1 MKELLLGKKKQFAI
15 YIIACFLPVIDSLV
29 RMGIFSLIF
38 EGLNKKDMEYF
49 KLIVVLAIGATIL
62 SGVLHV
68 ASRLMRIGFMRDVLL
83 EVRKRAFDKILSIS
97 YKDFSK
103 ESKEVYMSRL
113 INDVN
118 TFENNFFLNLLNVI
132 FMGGLYVVCLAAV
145 YVLNFKLAIIMT
157 LVSLCMFGF
166 AKLFSNKTEK
176 LQEEVS
182 KQNEQFTVEVAN
194 TFNGL
199 EILKLNN
206 IEDKFL
212 DKSLEAINKVE
223 KRKVAFNIYS
233 EQQRSFMMFA
243 SYIIL
248 IGVIIYVAI
257 DIANGASFGA
267 QMMVIQLCSNL
278 VFPLVEILPRFNVIK
293 SSKRIFDKITQK
305 EEGQHK
311 QAEEGLPFDFNH
323 AIEVKDV
330 NFSYAEQSILE
341 NASFKIEKGK
351 KYLIKGVSGAGKS
364 TLMKLLSMIYDEYEG
379 SILVDGTDYKT
390 IKESDFNDQVA
401 FVYQDVFLFEDTI
414 HNNISLYKDMPK
426 EWVLEAAYKAGLA
439 DLIDEKE
446 EGLETMLLEN
456 GKNLSGGQRQRL
468 SIARALAKKAQILFV
483 DEGTS
488 ALNEEMG
495 RKIEGE
501 LLDMDCTVVAISH
514 RYYQG
519 VSEQYDYVLEL
530 KNHKVYTYNAADYFG
545 EVVVC

>member
-1 MKELLLGKKKQFAI
+1 MKELLLNKKKQFMI
-15 YIIACFLPVIDSLV
+15 YVIACFLPVIDSLI
-29 RMGIFSLIF
+29 RMGIFSLLF
-38 EGLNKKDMEYF
+38 EGINNGDRAYF
-49 KLIVVLAIGATIL
+49 KVVVVLAIGGAIL
-62 SGVLHV
+62 AGILHI

-103 ESKEVYMSRL
+103 ASKEVYMSHL

-118 TFENNFFLNLLNVI
+118 TFENNFFINLLNVI
-132 FMGGLYVVCLAAV
+132 YMGGLYIVSLGML
-145 YVLNFKLAIIMT
+145 YFLNFKLGVVMTII
-157 LVSLCMFGF
+157 SICMFGF
-166 AKLFSNKTEK
+166 ARLFSKKTEQ

-182 KQNEQFTVEVAN
+182 GQNEQFTVEIAN

-212 DKSLEAINKVE
+212 SKSLEAINRVE

-243 SYIIL
+243 SYIVL
-248 IGVIIYVAI
+248 VGVIVYVAI
-257 DIANGASFGA
+257 DINKGANFGV
-267 QMMVIQLCSNL
+267 QMMVVQLCSNL
-278 VFPLVEILPRFNVIK
+278 IFPLVEILPRFNVIK
-293 SSKRIFDKITQK
+293 SSKRIFDKITKK
-305 EEGQHK
+305 EEGK
-311 QAEEGLPFDFNH
+311 AIQAEAELPFDFNEK
-323 AIEVKDV
+323 ITVKDMTF
-330 NFSYAEQSILE
+330 NYGQQNILE
-341 NASFKIEKGK
+341 HASFEIEKGK

-379 SILVDGTDYKT
+379 SILIDGKDYRMV
-390 IKESDFNDQVA
+390 KESDFNDQVA

-414 HNNISLYKDMPK
+414 HNNISLYKDVPIEK
-426 EWVLEAAYKAGLA
+426 VLEAVHKAGLD
-439 DLIDEKE
+439 DLLEGKE
-446 EGLETMLLEN
+446 EGLSTMLLEN

-468 SIARALAKKAQILFV
+468 SIARALAKNAKILFV

-495 RKIEGE
+495 KKIESE
-501 LLDMDCTVVAISH
+501 LLDLDCTVVAISH
-514 RYYQG
+514 RYYEG
-519 VSEQYDYVLEL
+519 VTEKYDYVLEL

>member
-1 MKELLLGKKKQFAI
+1 MKELLLNKKKQFAI
-15 YIIACFLPVIDSLV
+15 YIIACFLPVVDSLI
-29 RMGIFSLIF
+29 RMGLFSLMF
-38 EGLNKKDMEYF
+38 EGLEKQDKIYF
-49 KLIVVLAIGATIL
+49 KWLVIIAIGASIL
-62 SGVLHV
+62 TGILHI
-68 ASRLMRIGFMRDVLL
+68 ASRLMRIGFMRDILL

-103 ESKEVYMSRL
+103 QSKEVYMSHL

-118 TFENNFFLNLLNVI
+118 TFENNFFLNLLNI
-132 FMGGLYVVCLAAV
+132 IYMGGLYLVCLIV
-145 YVLNFKLAIIMT
+145 LYVLDFKLGLVMT
-157 LVSLCMFGF
+157 GISICMFFF
-166 AKLFSNKTEK
+166 AKLFSNKTET
-176 LQEEVS
+176 LQEQVS
-182 KQNEQFTVEVAN
+182 KQNENFTVEVAN

-248 IGVIIYVAI
+248 VGVVVYVGI
-257 DIANGASFGA
+257 QIANGAGFGS
-267 QMMVIQLCSNL
+267 QMMIVQLCSNL

-293 SSKRIFDKITQK
+293 SSKRIFDKITSK
-305 EEGQHK
+305 ETSEGSERK
-311 QAEEGLPFDFNH
+311 EGMSFDFNE
-323 AIEVKDV
+323 AIEVHDLS
-330 NFSYAEQSILE
+330 FSYDTSKIIEQ
-341 NASFKIEKGK
+341 ADFVIEKGK

-364 TLMKLLSMIYDEYEG
+364 TLMKLLSMIYDDYKGE
-379 SILVDGTDYKT
+379 ILVDGKNYKA

-414 HNNISLYKDMPK
+414 HNNINLYKDIPV
-426 EWVLEAAYKAGLA
+426 EEVLEATDKAGLH
-439 DLIDEKE
+439 DLLEGKE

-456 GKNLSGGQRQRL
+456 GKNLSGGQRQRI
-468 SIARALAKKAQILFV
+468 SIARAIAKNAKILFV

-488 ALNEEMG
+488 ALNEEIG
-495 RKIEGE
+495 KKIEQE
-501 LLDMDCTVVAISH
+501 LLNLDCTIVAISH
-514 RYYQG
+514 RYYEG
-519 VSEQYDYVLEL
+519 VTEQYDYVLEL
-530 KNHKVYTYNAADYFG
+530 KNHKVYTYDAKDYFG

>member
-1 MKELLLGKKKQFAI
+1 MKELLLDKKKQFAI
-15 YIIACFLPVIDSLV
+15 YVIACFLPAVDSLI

-49 KLIVVLAIGATIL
+49 KCIAGFSIGAAAL

-83 EVRKRAFDKILSIS
+83 GVRKRAFDKILSIS

-118 TFENNFFLNLLNVI
+118 TFENNFFINLLNII
-132 FMGGLYVVCLAAV
+132 FMGGLYVVCLVAL
-145 YVLNFKLAIIMT
+145 YILNFKLAVAMT
-157 LVSLCMFGF
+157 LISVCMFGF
-166 AKLFSNKTEK
+166 AKLFANKTEK
-176 LQEEVS
+176 LQEKVS
-182 KQNEQFTVEVAN
+182 TQNEQFTVEVAN

-212 DKSLEAINKVE
+212 EKSLAAINKVE

-257 DIANGASFGA
+257 DIANGANFGT
-267 QMMVIQLCSNL
+267 QMMVIQLCSSL

-305 EEGQHK
+305 EEYQNK
-311 QAEEGLPFDFNH
+311 QVEEGVPFDFDT
-323 AIEVKDV
+323 AIEIRDM
-330 NFSYAEQSILE
+330 NFAYGEQSILE
-341 NASFKIEKGK
+341 DANFNIEKGK

-379 SILVDGTDYKT
+379 SILVDGKDYKS

-414 HNNISLYKDMPK
+414 HNNISLYKDLPT
-426 EWVLEAAYKAGLA
+426 EQVLKAAHKAGLD
-439 DLIDEKE
+439 DLLEEKE
-446 EGLETMLLEN
+446 EGLETMLLEK

-468 SIARALAKKAQILFV
+468 SIARALAKNAQILFV

-488 ALNEEMG
+488 ALNEEIG
-495 RKIEGE
+495 KKIEGE
-501 LLDMDCTVVAISH
+501 LLDLDCTVVAISH
-514 RYYQG
+514 RYYEG
-519 VSEQYDYVLEL
+519 VTERYDYVLEL